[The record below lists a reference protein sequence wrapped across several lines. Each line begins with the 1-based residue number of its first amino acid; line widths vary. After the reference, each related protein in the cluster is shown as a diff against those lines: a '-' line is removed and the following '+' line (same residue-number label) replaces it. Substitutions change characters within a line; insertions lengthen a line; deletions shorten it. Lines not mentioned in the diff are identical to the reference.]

1 MRDHPRSP
9 RQGSPAPQFPP
20 RSLSD
25 ELGDFM
31 SSTDDDEER
40 DYDDSEEEEEDDDD
54 QRTLATPMSSRK
66 SSQDSFFDE
75 DDEVPEEF
83 PPLLKPF
90 PAGTST
96 RKFARIDSARGAGH
110 HAYASDDEAECAT
123 SSSRPG
129 TARSVVVPPPF
140 RRSSTCPV
148 LTPDFLQGAAD
159 DVVKLMP
166 EQADFMKK
174 MVEGWREIQRRSS
187 VSVLNAAPSPLSVVS
202 PGMKRPNT
210 APSPFH
216 PPPQMN
222 FSSSFPRVPERLEEE
237 LGRLEEEPGSA
248 TESETEGGLEE
259 RMERVEGAID
269 ELRVMAKES
278 AEKAIIGGEGN
289 TERFRVVERCIDTIG
304 RVYEKKERGRRRR
317 KLGAKCVGALVR
329 ICEMFASEGA
339 DGGSYRFESRL
350 LDEITEDTES
360 DVEDYADDE
369 AEDDFIE
376 RFPDFIDG
384 SFFGDGPTV
393 VGDMTLPP
401 PSPTKDPLDDRRHAA
416 LVEQARNELETLFA
430 EAAEA
435 ETPFEERHS
444 RVVYAVEAYLA
455 KLSEMEAAH
464 DRDFKWHAELKAFHV
479 AMGSRNII
487 GSEPGTAMALVA
499 SLSLCFIP
507 IATVLWYVTEPTTSW
522 MLWRMLIPIGC
533 YFLLL
538 AGFYIDQKEAREA
551 LYEEHLPF
559 EAREMR
565 RRHKREK
572 ELLHA
577 AHERAVQRVYSPE
590 G

>member
-40 DYDDSEEEEEDDDD
+40 DYDDSEEEEEEDDDD

-90 PAGTST
+90 PASTSM
-96 RKFARIDSARGAGH
+96 RKFARIDYARGAGH

-187 VSVLNAAPSPLSVVS
+187 VSVLNAAPSPL
-202 PGMKRPNT
+202 
-210 APSPFH
+210 
-216 PPPQMN
+216 
-222 FSSSFPRVPERLEEE
+222 
-237 LGRLEEEPGSA
+237 
-248 TESETEGGLEE
+248 
-259 RMERVEGAID
+259 
-269 ELRVMAKES
+269 
-278 AEKAIIGGEGN
+278 
-289 TERFRVVERCIDTIG
+289 
-304 RVYEKKERGRRRR
+304 
-317 KLGAKCVGALVR
+317 
-329 ICEMFASEGA
+329 
-339 DGGSYRFESRL
+339 L